1 MVWLLCTF
9 QLRIRSRG
17 LLSPSSLTIGSRE
30 VAGATC
36 LSIRSPYAQKILICT
51 VVRTKA
57 WRFPYIL
64 RVADR
69 AEVIMVGSYF
79 DRDLYLR
86 ILLNAA

>member
-17 LLSPSSLTIGSRE
+17 LLSPSSLTIGSHE

-36 LSIRSPYAQKILICT
+36 LSPYAQKILICT